1 MGCRLWRLPPSQ
13 FRNDW
18 SEVAEAIAASRKMVP
33 VSYGA
38 GKEEVKQDRVTGEL
52 LV

>member
-1 MGCRLWRLPPSQ
+1 MWRLPPNR

-18 SEVAEAIAASRKMVP
+18 SEVAEVMAASRKMVP

-38 GKEEVKQDRVTGEL
+38 GKEGVKQDRVTGVL